1 MTHFMMYYTNISVN
15 LLFLSKYKSI
25 KRFIFN
31 GKAHSAYLPTI
42 KYHILPSTNNNYF
55 SLANKFDKWKETL
68 KN

>member
-1 MTHFMMYYTNISVN
+1 ME
-15 LLFLSKYKSI
+15 KE
-25 KRFIFN
+25 
-31 GKAHSAYLPTI
+31 HSAYLLTI